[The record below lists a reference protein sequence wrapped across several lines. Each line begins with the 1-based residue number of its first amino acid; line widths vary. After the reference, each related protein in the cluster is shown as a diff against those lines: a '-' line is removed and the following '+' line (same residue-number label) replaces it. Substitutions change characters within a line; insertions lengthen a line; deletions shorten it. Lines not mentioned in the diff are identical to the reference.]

1 MQYNSINNLSES
13 FFGGGAFM
21 GNEMYLLPV
30 DNSLRVIR
38 ELFPAEQTPTK
49 FDKTIELIKAL
60 TANSITGLIGQAIET
75 TGKVCSTLISG
86 KQRVQAVKFVTDAY
100 EVKLRS
106 EVELAR
112 LNNESQKTKALTL
125 YVEKSFQA
133 RMDELNKEIL
143 LRSRSI
149 ELKHSENMRQINA
162 EHEKAI
168 IGMNLIAKEHLHSID
183 KRYAEMIARN
193 ENYCLLYRQYLK
205 SLQDGGIT
213 PGVMIKELS
222 NKSLDM
228 LATLANNPS
237 ISIERMNAALEAA
250 KQLIDFVNRPEEYF
264 IPFDKFINQKNMIE
278 DWSNGTL

>member
-1 MQYNSINNLSES
+1 
-13 FFGGGAFM
+13 M
-21 GNEMYLLPV
+21 GSEMYLQPV

-38 ELFPAEQTPTK
+38 ELFPAEQAPTK

-60 TANSITGLIGQAIET
+60 TANSIPGVIGQAIET
-75 TGKVCSTLISG
+75 AGKVCSTLLSG

-143 LRSRSI
+143 LRSRAI
-149 ELKHSENMRQINA
+149 ELKHSEKMRQINA

-183 KRYAEMIARN
+183 KHYAEMITRN
-193 ENYCLLYRQYLK
+193 ENYCLLYRHYLK
-205 SLQDGGIT
+205 SLQDSGIT

-228 LATLANNPS
+228 LATLANNSS

-250 KQLIDFVNRPEEYF
+250 KQLIDFVDRPEEYF
-264 IPFDKFINQKNMIE
+264 IPFDKFINQKKMIE